1 MNRVVRIVAV
11 GLIFVASS
19 VGLLLLF
26 RHGGK
31 ITPSPV
37 ITITNEQFVHQ
48 AVSGFGGCLK
58 SVELDAPEQDIITAM
73 GRGMKRLITD
83 RLYREFVQDPSK
95 IPGRTESSP
104 WPESIQIDSMQKLD
118 NASYLVN
125 GKITLMNSDA
135 LTQGGNAGEAPVTL
149 TLVEVSGT
157 WLIDAV
163 Q

>member
-48 AVSGFGGCLK
+48 AVSDFGGCLK
-58 SVELDAPEQDIITAM
+58 SVKLDVPKQGTITAM
-73 GRGMKRLITD
+73 ERGMKRLITD
-83 RLYREFVQDPSK
+83 RLYRAFVQDSSK
-95 IPGRTESSP
+95 IPGRITSSP
-104 WPESIQIDSMQKLD
+104 WPDSIQIDSMQKLD
-118 NASYLVN
+118 DTSYTVS
-125 GKITLMNSDA
+125 GEIILMTSDA
-135 LTQGGNAGEAPVTL
+135 LAQGGNAGETPVTL
-149 TLVEVSGT
+149 TLVEVNGT
-157 WLIDAV
+157 WLIDDV
-163 Q
+163 R